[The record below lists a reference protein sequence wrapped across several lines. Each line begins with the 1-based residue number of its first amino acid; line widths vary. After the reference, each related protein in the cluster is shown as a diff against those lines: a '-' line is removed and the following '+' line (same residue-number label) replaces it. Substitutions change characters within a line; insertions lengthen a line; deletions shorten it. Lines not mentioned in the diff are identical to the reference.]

1 MNPKPQTLNPEQV
14 KKLIV
19 KLQELQAVGEERDKY
34 KEIADKRAGL
44 AQGVMDQVAI
54 DLVFAERI
62 RDEHVTTVKK
72 LTTDNQRIKR
82 YGA

>member
-1 MNPKPQTLNPEQV
+1 
-14 KKLIV
+14 LIV
-19 KLQELQAVGEERDKY
+19 KLQELQSVGEERDRY
-34 KEIADKRAGL
+34 KEIANMRAGL

-62 RDEHVTTVKK
+62 RDEQVTTVKK